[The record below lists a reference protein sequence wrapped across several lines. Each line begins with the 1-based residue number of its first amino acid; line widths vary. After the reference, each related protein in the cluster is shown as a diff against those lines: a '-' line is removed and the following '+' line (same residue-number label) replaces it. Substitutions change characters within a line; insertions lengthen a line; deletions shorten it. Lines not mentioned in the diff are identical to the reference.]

1 MSGENPI
8 VALGVK
14 AYELVV
20 KICDLLRHPL
30 LLLFRLN
37 WGLQFFHTG
46 LGKLKNHKDIVE
58 FFASLNI
65 PLPDLNAWIAAGV
78 ECFGGILLMIGL
90 ASRPVAALTTFT
102 MIVAYM
108 AVTDDRQTVF
118 DFFSYL
124 FNDTDKQNPFLRA
137 DPFFFLLT
145 SLLVLAFGPGVFSLD
160 YLLGKFVFKKKA
172 DGSAPGQCDSA
183 TPGESDA
190 ATQKHNGE

>member
-1 MSGENPI
+1 MNQLAVRSKGVQMSGANRI
-8 VALGVK
+8 VALAAK

-37 WGLQFFHTG
+37 WGLQFYQTG

-58 FFASLNI
+58 YFTSLNI

-90 ASRPVAALTTFT
+90 ASRPVATLTAFT

-108 AVTDDRQTVF
+108 AVSDDRQTVF
-118 DFFSYL
+118 DFFANFFGDSK
-124 FNDTDKQNPFLRA
+124 KQDPFLQA
-137 DPFFFLLT
+137 APFFFLLT

-160 YLLGKFVFKKKA
+160 FLIGKLVKKKLGDQSA
-172 DGSAPGQCDSA
+172 QKPTDG
-183 TPGESDA
+183 
-190 ATQKHNGE
+190 